1 MDQLIKLSIATALWS
16 VMLMTAG
23 CAEIK
28 PYDPPDYREEP
39 PVHGLLTGSEGEF
52 VIYRKADEPGTGS
65 EAGNGSD
72 ETAGDLIQ

>member
-1 MDQLIKLSIATALWS
+1 MAQLPAFRITLLWAA
-16 VMLMTAG
+16 VLLITG
-23 CAEIK
+23 CAGIT

-39 PVHGLLTGSEGEF
+39 PVNGLLTGAEGEF

-72 ETAGDLIQ
+72 ETADDCN

>member
-52 VIYRKADEPGTGS
+52 VIYRKADKPATNS
-65 EAGNGSD
+65 ESSKESD
-72 ETAGDLIQ
+72 ESANNGKQ

>member
-1 MDQLIKLSIATALWS
+1 MAQLPAFRITLLWAA
-16 VMLMTAG
+16 VLLITG
-23 CAEIK
+23 CAGIT

-39 PVHGLLTGSEGEF
+39 PVNGLLTGAEGEF

>member
-1 MDQLIKLSIATALWS
+1 MAQLPAFRITLLWAA
-16 VMLMTAG
+16 VLLIAG
-23 CAEIK
+23 CAGIT

-39 PVHGLLTGSEGEF
+39 PVNGLLTGAEGEF

>member
-52 VIYRKADEPGTGS
+52 VIYRKADKPAPNS
-65 EAGNGSD
+65 EAGKGAD
-72 ETAGDLIQ
+72 ENADSEQQ